1 MFSLLLSLFKDITY
15 FGDKDGFL
23 ETMLEEVVRILN
35 ATRASIFLINA
46 DSNELEAVSALG
58 VPKDQ
63 LKFDYRLGIAGS
75 VFTTGVALNID
86 TSRDNSRFNE
96 FFDKQFNFETR
107 SIICYPIHNREDKII
122 GVIEVINKRNQD
134 RFTIDDEKTMKV
146 LALVFSSVY
155 HNYDP
160 MSESSQIRR
169 FSKPFNRKHAIIG
182 KTSHIN
188 SLRNTILKVKD
199 LDSSVLISGENG
211 VGKAL
216 FAKII
221 HHEGQRGLKPFEVID
236 CGGKDE
242 NLLQANLWGT
252 EENPSLLEKCQ
263 GGTIFFK
270 DISKLSMGD
279 QKKLK
284 QVFKNQSLP
293 ESKYTLDIRV
303 MASSV
308 EDLHA
313 CASMESLT
321 LNFLTTFQRHI

>member
-1 MFSLLLSLFKDITY
+1 MSWKQFP
-15 FGDKDGFL
+15 
-23 ETMLEEVVRILN
+23 
-35 ATRASIFLINA
+35 
-46 DSNELEAVSALG
+46 LG

-134 RFTIDDEKTMKV
+134 RLTNDDEKTMKV
-146 LALVFSSVY
+146 LDLVFSSVY

-252 EENPSLLEKCQ
+252 EK
-263 GGTIFFK
+263 T
-270 DISKLSMGD
+270 
-279 QKKLK
+279 
-284 QVFKNQSLP
+284 
-293 ESKYTLDIRV
+293 
-303 MASSV
+303 
-308 EDLHA
+308 
-313 CASMESLT
+313 
-321 LNFLTTFQRHI
+321 